1 MRSQTDRR
9 PPQRSDHRREAIL
22 DALDRWLLES
32 SLDAIN
38 IAEISK
44 QAGVTRSAFYFYFEN
59 KGAAVAALM
68 ERILD
73 ATFAVN
79 DAFTAATDPPRQRIY
94 AMLDGLFAT
103 CERHRHLFKA
113 MLEARGSNATVRDIW
128 DDARESFVESVA
140 AMIRAD
146 RSAGRAPDGL
156 DADVLAS
163 VLLEFNDRLLER
175 LTLGGSLSRE
185 QLMDGAAAIWL
196 STIYGISTSHPIRD
210 RRRA

>member
-22 DALDRWLLES
+22 DALDGWLREESLE
-32 SLDAIN
+32 AVN

-68 ERILD
+68 ERMVD
-73 ATFAVN
+73 EVFAVN
-79 DAFTAATDPPRQRIY
+79 DAFTLAGDSPDKRIH
-94 AMLDGLFAT
+94 AMLDGLFASW
-103 CERHRHLFKA
+103 ERHRHMFKA
-113 MLEARGSNATVRDIW
+113 MLEARGSSASVRDIW

-140 AMIRAD
+140 EMIRAD
-146 RSAGRAPDGL
+146 REAGRAPAGV
-156 DADVLAS
+156 DAEVLAS

-175 LTLGGSLSRE
+175 LTLGGTLTCE
-185 QLMDGAAAIWL
+185 QLMDGAAAVWL
-196 STIYGISTSHPIRD
+196 RSIYGITDTAQQSQES
-210 RRRA
+210 A

>member
-9 PPQRSDHRREAIL
+9 PPQRSDDRREAIL

-32 SLDAIN
+32 NLDAIN

-79 DAFTAATDPPRQRIY
+79 DAFTVASGSPRQRIY

-103 CERHRHLFKA
+103 CEGHRHLFKA
-113 MLEARGSNATVRDIW
+113 MLEARGSNASVRGIW
-128 DDARESFVESVA
+128 DDARESFVESIA

-175 LTLGGSLSRE
+175 LTLGGTLSRE
-185 QLMDGAAAIWL
+185 QLMDGASTIWL
-196 STIYGISTSHPIRD
+196 STIYGITGASQQEQES
-210 RRRA
+210 A

>member
-22 DALDRWLLES
+22 DALDRWLQES
-32 SLDAIN
+32 NLDAIN

-68 ERILD
+68 ERILE

-79 DAFTAATDPPRQRIY
+79 DAFTTASDAPRTRIH
-94 AMLDGLFAT
+94 AMLEGLFAT
-103 CERHRHLFKA
+103 CEGHRHLFKA
-113 MLEARGSNATVRDIW
+113 MLEARGSNASVRDIW

-146 RSAGRAPDGL
+146 RSAGLAPAGT
-156 DADVLAS
+156 DAEVLAS

-175 LTLGGSLSRE
+175 LTLGGSLSRT
-185 QLMDGAAAIWL
+185 QLMEGAATIWL
-196 STIYGISTSHPIRD
+196 NTIYGITEAVDRD
-210 RRRA
+210 RETA

>member
-9 PPQRSDHRREAIL
+9 PPQRSDYRREAIL
-22 DALDRWLLES
+22 DALDLWLLES
-32 SLDAIN
+32 TLDAIN

-68 ERILD
+68 DRMIDE
-73 ATFAVN
+73 TFVVN
-79 DAFTAATDPPRQRIY
+79 DAFITASDPPQRRIY
-94 AMLDGLFAT
+94 AMLDGLFST

-113 MLEARGSNATVRDIW
+113 MLEARGSNAAVRDIW
-128 DDARESFVESVA
+128 DGARESFVDSIAE
-140 AMIRAD
+140 MIRHD
-146 RSAGRAPDGL
+146 RAAGRAPDGL
-156 DADVLAS
+156 DAEVMAS

-175 LTLGGSLSRE
+175 LTLGGPLSRE

-196 STIYGISTSHPIRD
+196 STIYGVSGARET
-210 RRRA
+210 A

>member
-1 MRSQTDRR
+1 MRSSTDRR

-79 DAFTAATDPPRQRIY
+79 DAFTAGSEPPRQRIY

-103 CERHRHLFKA
+103 CEGHRHLFRA
-113 MLEARGSNATVRDIW
+113 MLEARGSNASVRDIW

-146 RSAGRAPDGL
+146 RSTGLAPNGL
-156 DADVLAS
+156 DADVMAS
-163 VLLEFNDRLLER
+163 VLLEFNDRLIER
-175 LTLGGSLSRE
+175 LTLGGTLSRE
-185 QLMDGAAAIWL
+185 QLMDGAAAVWL
-196 STIYGISTSHPIRD
+196 STIYGMTAATAD
-210 RRRA
+210 EQETA

>member
-1 MRSQTDRR
+1 MRSPTDRR

-32 SLDAIN
+32 NLDAIN

-79 DAFTAATDPPRQRIY
+79 DAFTTAVAPPRQRIH
-94 AMLDGLFAT
+94 AMLDGLFST
-103 CERHRHLFKA
+103 CERHHHLFKA
-113 MLEARGSNATVRDIW
+113 MLEARGSNASVRDIW

-140 AMIRAD
+140 AMIRSD
-146 RSAGRAPDGL
+146 RSAGLAPDGV
-156 DADVLAS
+156 DPEVLAS
-163 VLLEFNDRLLER
+163 VLLEVNDRLLER
-175 LTLGGSLSRE
+175 LVLGGTLSRE
-185 QLMDGAAAIWL
+185 QLMNGAAAIWL
-196 STIYGISTSHPIRD
+196 KTIYGLEPAPD
-210 RRRA
+210 RPQATA

>member
-22 DALDRWLLES
+22 DALDTWLLES
-32 SLDAIN
+32 NLDAIN

-79 DAFTAATDPPRQRIY
+79 DTFTAANDPPRQRIY

-103 CERHRHLFKA
+103 CEKHRHLFRA
-113 MLEARGSNATVRDIW
+113 MLEARGSSASVRDIW
-128 DDARESFVESVA
+128 DDARGSFVESVA

-146 RSAGRAPDGL
+146 RSAGKAPDGL

-163 VLLEFNDRLLER
+163 VLLELNDRLLER
-175 LTLGGSLSRE
+175 LALGGSLTRQ

-196 STIYGISTSHPIRD
+196 STIYGITGSAAEEQET
-210 RRRA
+210 A